1 MESDNISTN
10 SNESCDKN
18 KLISLKIKKHETI
31 LKNYHLV
38 IFYWKIL
45 HIILFLFNIPLI
57 LHLSFLGQNE
67 INVKCS
73 FYILICASVIVL
85 NMFGN
90 FYSLIKL
97 FQNKPIEAT
106 NETSNFCLL
115 ISFCLIF
122 LALILNK
129 KLLGKGVY
137 FFLNNK
143 TNYQKIY
150 ESLLMIV
157 FAILIVTFKM
167 KEIYNDCNDNIPKQ
181 FTFIPE
187 QEKNQIINI
196 ENEEDE
202 KDEKEENEE
211 NEEDDEEDKEI
222 EDDKKEKLIEKEI
235 KK

>member
-1 MESDNISTN
+1 MESDNVSTN

-18 KLISLKIKKHETI
+18 QLISLKIKKHETI
-31 LKNYHLV
+31 LKNHQLV
-38 IFYWKIL
+38 ILYWKIL

-57 LHLSFLGQNE
+57 LHLSFLGQPK
-67 INVKCS
+67 INVKCT

-85 NMFGN
+85 NMIGN

-129 KLLGKGVY
+129 KLLGKQVY
-137 FFLNNK
+137 YFLNNK
-143 TNYQKIY
+143 TNYEKIF

-167 KEIYNDCNDNIPKQ
+167 KEIYNDCKSNIPKKY
-181 FTFIPE
+181 TFIPE
-187 QEKNQIINI
+187 QEKDKINNV
-196 ENEEDE
+196 ENEE
-202 KDEKEENEE
+202 DEKEENEE
-211 NEEDDEEDKEI
+211 NDEEEEKEI
-222 EDDKKEKLIEKEI
+222 EDDKTEKLIEKKEI
-235 KK
+235 KDN

>member
-1 MESDNISTN
+1 MESDNVSTN

-18 KLISLKIKKHETI
+18 QLISLKIKKHETI
-31 LKNYHLV
+31 LKNHQLV
-38 IFYWKIL
+38 ILYWKIL

-85 NMFGN
+85 NMFSN

-129 KLLGKGVY
+129 KLLGRGVY
-137 FFLNNK
+137 NFLNNE
-143 TNYQKIY
+143 TNYQKIF

-167 KEIYNDCNDNIPKQ
+167 KEIYKDCKENIPKQ

-187 QEKNQIINI
+187 QEKDQIINI

-202 KDEKEENEE
+202 KEEND
-211 NEEDDEEDKEI
+211 EDDEEEDKEI

-235 KK
+235 KNNENK

>member
-1 MESDNISTN
+1 MESDNVSTN

-31 LKNYHLV
+31 LKHYHSIIL
-38 IFYWKIL
+38 YWKIL

-57 LHLSFLGQNE
+57 LHLSFLGQHK
-67 INVKCS
+67 INVKCT

-85 NMFGN
+85 NMIGN

-129 KLLGKGVY
+129 KLLGKQVY
-137 FFLNNK
+137 YFLNNK
-143 TNYQKIY
+143 TNYEKIF

-167 KEIYNDCNDNIPKQ
+167 KEIYNDCKSNIPKKY
-181 FTFIPE
+181 TFIPE
-187 QEKNQIINI
+187 QEKDKINNV
-196 ENEEDE
+196 ENEE
-202 KDEKEENEE
+202 DEKEENEE

>member
-85 NMFGN
+85 NMFSN

-129 KLLGKGVY
+129 KLLGRGVY
-137 FFLNNK
+137 NFLNNE
-143 TNYQKIY
+143 TNYQKIF

-167 KEIYNDCNDNIPKQ
+167 KEIYKDCKENIPKQ

-187 QEKNQIINI
+187 QEKDQIINI

-202 KDEKEENEE
+202 KEEND
-211 NEEDDEEDKEI
+211 EDAEEEDKEI

-235 KK
+235 KNNENK

>member
-1 MESDNISTN
+1 MESDNVSTN

-31 LKNYHLV
+31 LKHYHSIIL
-38 IFYWKIL
+38 YWKIL

-85 NMFGN
+85 NMFSN

-129 KLLGKGVY
+129 KLLGRGVY
-137 FFLNNK
+137 NFLNNE
-143 TNYQKIY
+143 TNYQKIF

-167 KEIYNDCNDNIPKQ
+167 KEIYKDCKENIPKQ

-187 QEKNQIINI
+187 QEKDQIINI

-202 KDEKEENEE
+202 KEEND
-211 NEEDDEEDKEI
+211 EDDEEEDKEI

-235 KK
+235 KNNENK

>member
-1 MESDNISTN
+1 MESDNVSTN

-18 KLISLKIKKHETI
+18 QLISLKIKKHETI
-31 LKNYHLV
+31 LKHYHSIIL
-38 IFYWKIL
+38 YWKIL

-85 NMFGN
+85 NMFSN

-129 KLLGKGVY
+129 KLLGRGVY
-137 FFLNNK
+137 NFLNDE
-143 TNYQKIY
+143 TNYQKIF

-167 KEIYNDCNDNIPKQ
+167 KEIYKDCKENIPKQ

-187 QEKNQIINI
+187 QEKDQIINI

-202 KDEKEENEE
+202 KEEND
-211 NEEDDEEDKEI
+211 EDDEEEDKEI

-235 KK
+235 KNNENK

>member
-73 FYILICASVIVL
+73 FYILICASVIIL

-129 KLLGKGVY
+129 KLLGRGVY
-137 FFLNNK
+137 NFLNDE
-143 TNYQKIY
+143 TNYQKIF

-167 KEIYNDCNDNIPKQ
+167 KEIYNDCKDNIPKQ

-202 KDEKEENEE
+202 KEEND
-211 NEEDDEEDKEI
+211 EDDEEEDKEI

>member
-1 MESDNISTN
+1 MESDNVSTN

-18 KLISLKIKKHETI
+18 QLISLKIKKHETI
-31 LKNYHLV
+31 LKNHQL
-38 IFYWKIL
+38 IILYWKIL

-57 LHLSFLGQNE
+57 LHLSFLGQHK
-67 INVKCS
+67 INVKCT

-85 NMFGN
+85 NMIGN

-129 KLLGKGVY
+129 KLLGKQVY
-137 FFLNNK
+137 YFLNNK
-143 TNYQKIY
+143 TNYEKIF

-167 KEIYNDCNDNIPKQ
+167 KEIYNDCKSNIPKKY
-181 FTFIPE
+181 TFIPE
-187 QEKNQIINI
+187 QEKDKINNV
-196 ENEEDE
+196 ENEE
-202 KDEKEENEE
+202 DEKEENEE
-211 NEEDDEEDKEI
+211 NDEEEEKEI
-222 EDDKKEKLIEKEI
+222 EDDKTEKLIEKKEI
-235 KK
+235 KDN

>member
-1 MESDNISTN
+1 MESDNVSTN

-18 KLISLKIKKHETI
+18 QLISLKIKKHETI

-57 LHLSFLGQNE
+57 LHLSFLGQHK
-67 INVKCS
+67 INVKCT

-85 NMFGN
+85 NMIGN

-129 KLLGKGVY
+129 KLLGKQVY
-137 FFLNNK
+137 YFLNNK
-143 TNYQKIY
+143 TNYEKIF

-167 KEIYNDCNDNIPKQ
+167 KEIYNDCKSNIPKKY
-181 FTFIPE
+181 TFIPE
-187 QEKNQIINI
+187 QEKDKINNV
-196 ENEEDE
+196 ENEE
-202 KDEKEENEE
+202 DEKEENEE
-211 NEEDDEEDKEI
+211 NDEEEEKEI
-222 EDDKKEKLIEKEI
+222 EDDKTEKLIEKKEI
-235 KK
+235 KDN